1 MKLVKRISF
10 FMTLSVVMLGLGG
23 WGALKAEEFFY
34 PHRYSHG
41 TEQAAPETEGGFGQA
56 VSQLA
61 DIVASPAAPPS
72 QGVQTDRTANEPDMD
87 TAAKEQVIEA
97 AAAQEPVVTA
107 DTRYLLEI
115 VDLSEGTVTESEET
129 IPGMYIGL
137 NREELLKAL
146 SAYEDNPPL
155 SELEQGFESVELTA
169 FSKDR
174 VAVCKYYKEQEP
186 QGFYLMVADHFIV
199 VYEEDR
205 STLYMNTDILLERL
219 PDALQRE
226 IMGGKFVASEEELY
240 LFLESYSS

>member
-1 MKLVKRISF
+1 MKLVKRISL

-34 PHRYSHG
+34 PHRYSRSIEQTG
-41 TEQAAPETEGGFGQA
+41 TGSADSLRQSVSHLAGA
-56 VSQLA
+56 VSQ
-61 DIVASPAAPPS
+61 SAPLS
-72 QGVQTDRTANEPDMD
+72 HEEQTGSAIEEQVIDRAEE
-87 TAAKEQVIEA
+87 EQVIEA

-107 DTRYLLEI
+107 DTRYLLEM
-115 VDLSEGTVTESEET
+115 VNLSEGTVTESEDT
-129 IPGMYIGL
+129 IPVMYIGL
-137 NREELLKAL
+137 NRDELLEAL

-155 SELEQGFESVELTA
+155 SELEQGFETIELTA

-186 QGFYLMVADHFIV
+186 QKFYLMVADHFIV

-205 STLYMNTDILLERL
+205 STLYMNTDILLEQL
-219 PDALQRE
+219 PDTLQRE
-226 IMGGKFVASEEELY
+226 IMEGKLVASEEELY

>member
-1 MKLVKRISF
+1 MKLVKRISL
-10 FMTLSVVMLGLGG
+10 FMVMSAVMLGLGG

-41 TEQAAPETEGGFGQA
+41 IAQSGTEEADHFRPLVSQSSGMADADYAAPSE
-56 VSQLA
+56 
-61 DIVASPAAPPS
+61 
-72 QGVQTDRTANEPDMD
+72 GVQAGKVTA
-87 TAAKEQVIEA
+87 EQVIEA

-107 DTRYLLEI
+107 DTRYLLEL
-115 VDLSEGTVTESEET
+115 VDLSKGTVTESEET
-129 IPGMYIGL
+129 IPVMYIGL
-137 NREELLKAL
+137 NREELLEAL

-155 SELEQGFESVELTA
+155 TELEQGFETIELTA

-174 VAVCKYYKEQEP
+174 VAVCKYYKEKEP

-219 PDALQRE
+219 PDSLQRE
-226 IMGGKFVASEEELY
+226 IMEGKFVASEEELY